1 MLDNKFMKH
10 YSEQDIAIL
19 KENIKLNIVK
29 LTDSVKWVESNL
41 KYEEKNNLLLK
52 LKNSQNTFNKV
63 YNNIDSKPVIAIFG
77 GSQVGKS
84 YLIKNLL
91 SRKGQPFVIKNK
103 DKEYDFLKDINPPG
117 VGAESTGVVTRF
129 TVDSAIKYE
138 DFPIKVKLLSP
149 KDILII
155 ILDSFFL
162 DLKKITA
169 FLDRKELDLH
179 LKSFESNYSNSKQS
193 VLTEFDILEIKE
205 YFDNH
210 LSKHTILFEGLNET
224 RFFERIGK
232 IIEGFDSSEWASV
245 FDVLWNKNEHL
256 TALFQK
262 LISNLKILNFD
273 SAAYLGFQ
281 EVLRGEGEILDVK
294 RLKELNDST
303 KQTTI
308 KKESGEE
315 IRINLSLIT
324 ALTAEL
330 IFSIPK
336 ELIEDKEFVKNS
348 DLLDFPGA
356 RSRLAIEVEDI
367 DDELIPD
374 MLLRGKVSYLFN
386 KYSDDF
392 NINNLLFCTNDKQLD
407 VNEIPTLL
415 FNWITKNIGSNSQ
428 ERSSSLKESKVP
440 PLFVV
445 FTFFNNQLKFDT
457 TNDFEYTE
465 DYKKLDYKWDTRFNR
480 FFKNE
485 IVTQTKDWHTDWTK
499 EQENFKNFYLLRDF
513 KYSTDSFDGFEEIG
527 YELNLK
533 EERIPFLDKL
543 KDSFLNFEFVKNHF
557 DSPLNSWEDAANLNN
572 DGSELIINNLSEV
585 SNNLTKTNH
594 YINKLNNLIIEVK
607 KDLNK
612 HLHTDDLSVLRANSM
627 KSVNEIQFSLNSLL
641 TKDLTAFNKMI
652 KLSSLNPVEIYN
664 LLNENIVVNVNEK
677 SADNFDQTNILV
689 SQYPELKTINSI
701 DEAIEILKRNLWLSS
716 NEEVE
721 NFLTQK
727 GIKKENLFSTNETKS
742 KAQYFTELVLNYWG
756 TKISNASNFE
766 YFISNGLSQNSLSF
780 LADHWIKIIDNRN
793 IRIKLERILN
803 DVVSETATNRGVEE
817 FLAETFSLIINEIV
831 MNFDLNYFTSEEL
844 IEIENLNNNNN
855 FNYYHPSMLVD
866 ANAIQNL
873 FENNTDE
880 KTTVNSV
887 VLEKYNKWIE
897 FFRISLLVNCGFVN
911 YDENANNQL
920 KELMNSFNDYKLN

>member
-10 YSEQDIAIL
+10 YSEPDIATL
-19 KENIKLNIVK
+19 KENIKLNILK
-29 LTDSVKWVESNL
+29 LTDSVKWVETNL

-91 SRKGQPFVIKNK
+91 SRKGQPFVIKNN

-149 KDILII
+149 KDLLII

-162 DLKKITA
+162 DLKKINA
-169 FLDRKELDLH
+169 FLDRKELNLH
-179 LKSFESNYSNSKQS
+179 VKSFESNYSNFKQS

-232 IIEGFDSSEWASV
+232 IIEGFDSSEWASI
-245 FDVLWNKNEHL
+245 FDVLWNRNEHL

-262 LISNLKILNFD
+262 LISNLKILNFN
-273 SAAYLGFQ
+273 SEVYLGFQ

-294 RLKELNDST
+294 RLKELNYST

-336 ELIEDKEFVKNS
+336 ELIEDKEFLKNS

-356 RSRLAIEVEDI
+356 RSRLAIEIEDI
-367 DDELIPD
+367 DGELIPD

-407 VNEIPTLL
+407 VNEIPSLL
-415 FNWITKNIGSNSQ
+415 FNWITKNIGFNSL

-527 YELNLK
+527 YELKLK
-533 EERIPFLDKL
+533 DERIPFLEKL

-641 TKDLTAFNKMI
+641 TRDLKAFNKMI

-677 SADNFDQTNILV
+677 SADNFDHTNILV
-689 SQYPELKTINSI
+689 SQYPELKTVNSI
-701 DEAIEILKRNLWLSS
+701 DEAIEILKRNLWLST

-742 KAQYFTELVLNYWG
+742 KAQYFTELVINYWG

-793 IRIKLERILN
+793 IKIKLERILN

-831 MNFDLNYFTSEEL
+831 MNFDLNYFTNDEL
-844 IEIENLNNNNN
+844 VEIENLKSYNN
-855 FNYYHPSMLVD
+855 FKIYNPTKIID
-866 ANAIQNL
+866 ANTIQNL

-880 KTTVNSV
+880 KTTVNGV

-920 KELMNSFNDYKLN
+920 KDLMDNFNEFKLN

>member
-1 MLDNKFMKH
+1 
-10 YSEQDIAIL
+10 
-19 KENIKLNIVK
+19 
-29 LTDSVKWVESNL
+29 
-41 KYEEKNNLLLK
+41 
-52 LKNSQNTFNKV
+52 
-63 YNNIDSKPVIAIFG
+63 
-77 GSQVGKS
+77 
-84 YLIKNLL
+84 L

-103 DKEYDFLKDINPPG
+103 DNEYDFLKDINPPG

-129 TVDSAIKYE
+129 TVDSSTKYE

-149 KDILII
+149 KDLLII

-162 DLKKITA
+162 DLKKIKA

-179 LKSFESNYSNSKQS
+179 VKSFESIYSNAKQNI
-193 VLTEFDILEIKE
+193 LTEFDVLEIKE

-232 IIEGFDSSEWASV
+232 IIDGFDSSEWANI
-245 FDVLWNKNEHL
+245 FEVLWNKNEHL
-256 TALFQK
+256 TVLFQK
-262 LISNLKILNFD
+262 LIYNLEILNFD
-273 SAAYLGFQ
+273 SAAYLGFH
-281 EVLRGEGEILDVK
+281 EVLRGQGEILDVK

-308 KKESGEE
+308 KKENGEE

-324 ALTAEL
+324 ALTSEL

-336 ELIEDKEFVKNS
+336 ELIEDKDFLKNS

-356 RSRLAIEVEDI
+356 RSRLAIQVEDI
-367 DDELIPD
+367 DGELIPD

-407 VNEIPTLL
+407 VNEIPSLL
-415 FNWITKNIGSNSQ
+415 YNWITKNIGSNSN

-457 TNDFEYTE
+457 TNDFEYIE

-499 EQENFKNFYLLRDF
+499 EQGNFKNFYLLRDF

-527 YELNLK
+527 YELHLK
-533 EERIPFLDKL
+533 EERIPFLEKL
-543 KDSFLNFEFVKNHF
+543 KDSFVNFEFVKNHF
-557 DSPLNSWEDAANLNN
+557 ESPINSWEDAATLNN
-572 DGSELIINNLSEV
+572 DGSELIIRNLSEV
-585 SNNLTKTNH
+585 SNNLSKTNH
-594 YINKLNNLIIEVK
+594 YINKINNLITDIK
-607 KDLNK
+607 NDLNK

-627 KSVNEIQFSLNSLL
+627 KSVNEIQFSMNSLL
-641 TKDLTAFNKMI
+641 TRDIMAFNKMI
-652 KLSSLNPVEIYN
+652 KLSSLKPVEIYN

-677 SADNFDQTNILV
+677 SADDFNQSNILV
-689 SQYPELKTINSI
+689 SQYPEIKTVSSL

-727 GIKKENLFSTNETKS
+727 GIKKENLFSTKKTKS
-742 KAQYFTELVLNYWG
+742 KAQYFTELVLNYWAM
-756 TKISNASNFE
+756 KISTISNFE
-766 YFISNGLSQNSLSF
+766 YFISNGISQNSLSF
-780 LADHWIKIIDNRN
+780 LSEHWMKIIENRKLKL
-793 IRIKLERILN
+793 KLERILN
-803 DVVSETATNRGVEE
+803 DVVSETNTNRGVEE

-831 MNFDLNYFTSEEL
+831 INFDLNYFTTEEL
-844 IEIENLNNNNN
+844 VETENLKNMNH
-855 FNYYHPSMLVD
+855 FNYYNSEQVINPRAVQH
-866 ANAIQNL
+866 L
-873 FENNTDE
+873 FEDNTDE
-880 KTTVNSV
+880 KTTVNGV

-920 KELMNSFNDYKLN
+920 KNIVNSFNDFKLN

>member
-1 MLDNKFMKH
+1 MKH
-10 YSEQDIAIL
+10 YTEQDIATL

-29 LTDSVKWVESNL
+29 LSDSVNWVESNL
-41 KYEEKNNLLLK
+41 KYEEKNTLLLK
-52 LKNSQNTFNKV
+52 LKNSQNTFKKV
-63 YNNIDSKPVIAIFG
+63 FSNIDSKPVIAIFG

-91 SRKGQPFVIKNK
+91 SRKGQPFVIKNNE
-103 DKEYDFLKDINPPG
+103 KEYDFLKDINPPG

-129 TVDSAIKYE
+129 TVDNNVKYD
-138 DFPIKVKLLSP
+138 DFPIKVKLISP

-162 DLKKITA
+162 DLKKINA

-179 LKSFESNYSNSKQS
+179 VKSIESNYLNSKQS

-232 IIEGFDSSEWASV
+232 VIEGFEFSEWTSI
-245 FDVLWNKNEHL
+245 FDVLWNRNEHL
-256 TALFQK
+256 TSLFQK
-262 LISNLKILNFD
+262 LISNLHLLNFD
-273 SAAYLGFQ
+273 PIAYLSFQ

-308 KKESGEE
+308 KKENGEE
-315 IRINLSLIT
+315 IIINQSLIT

-330 IFSIPK
+330 IFSITK
-336 ELIEDKEFVKNS
+336 ELIEDKEFLKNS

-356 RSRLAIEVEDI
+356 RSRLAIELEDI
-367 DDELIPD
+367 DADLIPD

-407 VNEIPTLL
+407 VNEIPSLL
-415 FNWITKNIGSNSQ
+415 YNWITKNIGSNSF
-428 ERSSSLKESKVP
+428 ERSNSLKDSIIP
-440 PLFVV
+440 PLFIV

-457 TNDFEYTE
+457 TNDFEYQD
-465 DYKKLDYKWDTRFNR
+465 DYNKLDYKWDTRFNR

-499 EQENFKNFYLLRDF
+499 EHGNFKNFYLLRDF

-527 YELNLK
+527 YELNFK
-533 EERIPFLDKL
+533 EERINFLEKL
-543 KDSFLNFEFVKNHF
+543 KDSFLNFDFVKEHF
-557 DSPLNSWEDAANLNN
+557 DSPLLSWENAADLNN

-585 SNNLTKTNH
+585 SNNFTKTNH
-594 YINKLNNLIIEVK
+594 YINKLNILISDIK
-607 KDLNK
+607 RDLNK
-612 HLHTDDLSVLRANSM
+612 HLHTDDLSVLRSNSM
-627 KSVNEIQFSLNSLL
+627 KNVNEIQFSLNSIL
-641 TKDLTAFNKMI
+641 TKDLNAFNKLI
-652 KLSSLNPVEIYN
+652 KLFSLNPVEIYN

-677 SADNFDQTNILV
+677 SADDFDQSNILV
-689 SQYPELKTINSI
+689 SQYPELKLVNSI
-701 DEAIEILKRNLWLSS
+701 DEAFEILKRKLWLPS
-716 NEEVE
+716 NEEVDQ
-721 NFLTQK
+721 FLNQN
-727 GIKKENLFSTNETKS
+727 GIKKENLFSTKETKS
-742 KAQYFTELVLNYWG
+742 KAQYYTELVLDYW
-756 TKISNASNFE
+756 TSKISNIANFE
-766 YFISNGLSQNSLSF
+766 FFINNRLSQNSILLLSN
-780 LADHWIKIIDNRN
+780 HWSKIIENRN
-793 IRIKLERILN
+793 LKLKLEMILN
-803 DVVSETATNRGVEE
+803 DVVSETTTNRGVEE
-817 FLAETFSLIINEIV
+817 FLAETFSVIINEIV
-831 MNFDLNYFTSEEL
+831 INFDLNYLTPEEL
-844 IEIENLNNNNN
+844 VEIDNLKSNNN
-855 FNYYHPSMLVD
+855 FNYYNSKKIADPETV
-866 ANAIQNL
+866 QYL

-880 KTTVNSV
+880 KTTVNGV

-920 KELMNSFNDYKLN
+920 KELINNFNDFKLN

>member
-1 MLDNKFMKH
+1 MLDNTFMKH
-10 YSEQDIAIL
+10 YSEQDIASL
-19 KENIKLNIVK
+19 KENIKLNILK

-52 LKNSQNTFNKV
+52 LKNTQNTFKKV
-63 YNNIDSKPVIAIFG
+63 YDNVDSKPVIAIFG

-103 DKEYDFLKDINPPG
+103 EEEYDFLKDINPPG

-129 TVDSAIKYE
+129 TVDSTVKHE
-138 DFPIKVKLLSP
+138 DFPIKIKLLSP

-162 DLKKITA
+162 DLKKINA

-179 LKSFESNYSNSKQS
+179 VKSFESNYANSKQN
-193 VLTEFDILEIKE
+193 VLSEFDILEIKE

-210 LSKHTILFEGLNET
+210 LSNHTILFEGLIET

-232 IIEGFDSSEWASV
+232 IIDGFDANEWLTI
-245 FDVLWNKNEHL
+245 FDVLWNKNAHL
-256 TALFQK
+256 STLFQK
-262 LISNLKILNFD
+262 LISNLEILEFD
-273 SAAYLGFQ
+273 SEAYLGFD
-281 EVLRGEGEILDVK
+281 EVLRGAGEILDVK

-315 IRINLSLIT
+315 IKINLSILA

-336 ELIEDKEFVKNS
+336 ELVDDKEFLKNS

-367 DDELIPD
+367 DGDVLPD

-407 VNEIPTLL
+407 VNEIPSLL
-415 FNWITKNIGSNSQ
+415 FNWISKNIGSNSH

-457 TNDFEYTE
+457 TNDFEYND
-465 DYKKLDYKWDTRFNR
+465 DYRKLDYKWDTRFNR

-499 EQENFKNFYLLRDF
+499 EHGSFKNFYLLRDF
-513 KYSTDSFDGFEEIG
+513 KYSTDSFDGFEENG

-533 EERIPFLDKL
+533 EDRISFFEKL
-543 KDSFLNFEFVKNHF
+543 KSSFLNFEFVKNHF
-557 DSPLNSWEDAANLNN
+557 NSPESSWDDAANLNN
-572 DGSELIINNLSEV
+572 DGSELIITNLSEV

-594 YINKLNNLIIEVK
+594 YINKLNNLIVEVK

-627 KSVNEIQFSLNSLL
+627 KSVNDIQFSLNSLL
-641 TKDLTAFNKMI
+641 TKDLTAFNTLI
-652 KLSSLNPVEIYN
+652 KLSSLHPVEIYN

-689 SQYPELKTINSI
+689 SQYPELKTVNSI
-701 DEAIEILKRNLWLSS
+701 DEAIEILKLNLWLSS

-721 NFLTQK
+721 HFLTQK
-727 GIKKENLFSTNETKS
+727 GIKKENLFSSNETKS

-756 TKISNASNFE
+756 SKISNASNFD

-780 LADHWIKIIDNRN
+780 LADHWINIIDNRN
-793 IRIKLERILN
+793 IKIKLERILN

-844 IEIENLNNNNN
+844 VEIENLKSNNN
-855 FNYYHPSMLVD
+855 FNYYHPTTVVD
-866 ANAIQNL
+866 VNSIENL
-873 FENNTDE
+873 FENNVDE

-920 KELMNSFNDYKLN
+920 KALMNDFNDFKLN

>member
-1 MLDNKFMKH
+1 MKH
-10 YSEQDIAIL
+10 YSEQDIATL
-19 KENIKLNIVK
+19 KENINLNIFK
-29 LTDSVKWVESNL
+29 LTDSIKWVESNL

-52 LKNSQNTFNKV
+52 LKNSQNTFSKV

-129 TVDSAIKYE
+129 TVDKVIKYE

-162 DLKKITA
+162 DLKKINA

-179 LKSFESNYSNSKQS
+179 IKSFESNFANTKQTF
-193 VLTEFDILEIKE
+193 LTEFEILEIKE

-210 LSKHTILFEGLNET
+210 LIKHTILFEGLNET

-232 IIEGFDSSEWASV
+232 IIEGFDSSEWTTILN
-245 FDVLWNKNEHL
+245 VLWNKNEHL
-256 TALFQK
+256 TILFEK

-273 SAAYLGFQ
+273 SVAYLGFQ
-281 EVLRGEGEILDVK
+281 DILRGEGEILDVK
-294 RLKELNDST
+294 RLKEINNST
-303 KQTTI
+303 KQTSV
-308 KKESGEE
+308 KKENGEE
-315 IRINLSLIT
+315 IKINLSLIT

-330 IFSIPK
+330 IFSIPM
-336 ELIEDKEFVKNS
+336 ELIEVKEFLKNS

-356 RSRLAIEVEDI
+356 RSRLAIEAEDI

-407 VNEIPTLL
+407 VNEIPSLL
-415 FNWITKNIGSNSQ
+415 FNWIAKNIGSNSF
-428 ERSSSLKESKVP
+428 ERSSSLKESIVP
-440 PLFVV
+440 PLFIV
-445 FTFFNNQLKFDT
+445 FTFFNNQLKFDI

-485 IVTQTKDWHTDWTK
+485 IVTQTKDWHIDWTK

-513 KYSTDSFDGFEEIG
+513 KYSTDTFDGFEENG
-527 YELNLK
+527 YELKLN
-533 EERIPFLDKL
+533 EERIPFLDRL
-543 KDSFLNFEFVKNHF
+543 KDSFINFDFVKKHF
-557 DSPLNSWEDAANLNN
+557 ESPTNSWDIAANLNN
-572 DGSELIINNLSEV
+572 DGSELIIQNLSEV

-594 YINKLNNLIIEVK
+594 YINKLNNLIIDVK
-607 KDLNK
+607 KDLSK
-612 HLHTDDLSVLRANSM
+612 HLHTDDLSVLRGNSM

-641 TKDLTAFNKMI
+641 SKDLSAFNKMI
-652 KLSSLNPVEIYN
+652 KLSSLSAVEIYN

-677 SADNFDQTNILV
+677 SSDNFDQTNILV
-689 SQYPELKTINSI
+689 SQYPELKTVNSI
-701 DEAIEILKRNLWLSS
+701 DEAIEILKRNLWLAN

-721 NFLTQK
+721 SFLIQK
-727 GIKKENLFSTNETKS
+727 GIKKETLFLTKETKS
-742 KAQYFTELVLNYWG
+742 KSQYFTELVLNYWE

-766 YFISNGLSQNSLSF
+766 YFISNGFSKNSLSF
-780 LADHWIKIIDNRN
+780 LSDHWIKIVENRN
-793 IRIKLERILN
+793 IKTKLERILN
-803 DVVSETATNRGVEE
+803 DIVSETETNRGIEE
-817 FLAETFSLIINEIV
+817 FLAETISLIINEII
-831 MNFDLNYFTSEEL
+831 MNFDLNYFTAEEL
-844 IEIENLNNNNN
+844 AEIDNLKNNNN
-855 FNYYHPSMLVD
+855 FNFYNLLKQIDNDTIH
-866 ANAIQNL
+866 NL
-873 FENNTDE
+873 FENNSNE
-880 KTTVNSV
+880 KTILNSV

-911 YDENANNQL
+911 YDENANNEL
-920 KELMNSFNDYKLN
+920 KELMTSFNKYKLNLVL

>member
-1 MLDNKFMKH
+1 MKH
-10 YSEQDIAIL
+10 YSEQDIATL
-19 KENIKLNIVK
+19 KENINLNIFK
-29 LTDSVKWVESNL
+29 LTDSIKWVESNL

-52 LKNSQNTFNKV
+52 LKNSQNTFSKV

-129 TVDSAIKYE
+129 TVDKVIKYE

-162 DLKKITA
+162 DLKKINA

-179 LKSFESNYSNSKQS
+179 IKSFESNFTNTKQTF
-193 VLTEFDILEIKE
+193 LTEFEILEIKE

-232 IIEGFDSSEWASV
+232 IIEGFDSSEWTTILN
-245 FDVLWNKNEHL
+245 VLWNKNEHL
-256 TALFQK
+256 TILFEK

-273 SAAYLGFQ
+273 SVAYLGFQ
-281 EVLRGEGEILDVK
+281 DILRGEGEILDVK
-294 RLKELNDST
+294 RLKEINNST
-303 KQTTI
+303 KQTSV
-308 KKESGEE
+308 KKENGEE
-315 IRINLSLIT
+315 IKINLSLIT

-330 IFSIPK
+330 IFSIPM
-336 ELIEDKEFVKNS
+336 ELIEVKEFLKNS

-356 RSRLAIEVEDI
+356 RSRLAIEAEDI

-407 VNEIPTLL
+407 VNEIPSLL
-415 FNWITKNIGSNSQ
+415 FNWIAKNIGSNSF
-428 ERSSSLKESKVP
+428 ERSSSLKESIVP
-440 PLFVV
+440 PLFIV
-445 FTFFNNQLKFDT
+445 FTFFNNQLKFDI

-485 IVTQTKDWHTDWTK
+485 IVTQTKDWHIDWTK

-513 KYSTDSFDGFEEIG
+513 KYSTDTFDGFEENG
-527 YELNLK
+527 YELKLN
-533 EERIPFLDKL
+533 EERIPFLDRL
-543 KDSFLNFEFVKNHF
+543 KDSFINFDFVKKHF
-557 DSPLNSWEDAANLNN
+557 ESPTNSWDIAANLNN
-572 DGSELIINNLSEV
+572 DGSELIIQNLSEV

-594 YINKLNNLIIEVK
+594 YINKLNNLIIDVK
-607 KDLNK
+607 KDLSK
-612 HLHTDDLSVLRANSM
+612 HLHTDDLSVLRGNSM

-641 TKDLTAFNKMI
+641 SKDLSAFNKMI
-652 KLSSLNPVEIYN
+652 KLSSLSAVEIYN

-677 SADNFDQTNILV
+677 SSDNFDQTNILV
-689 SQYPELKTINSI
+689 SQYPELKTVNSI
-701 DEAIEILKRNLWLSS
+701 DEAIEILKRNLWLAN

-721 NFLTQK
+721 SFLIQK
-727 GIKKENLFSTNETKS
+727 GIKKETLFLTKETKS
-742 KAQYFTELVLNYWG
+742 KSQYFTELVLNYWE

-766 YFISNGLSQNSLSF
+766 YFISNGFSKNSLSF
-780 LADHWIKIIDNRN
+780 LSDHWIKIVENRN
-793 IRIKLERILN
+793 IKTKLERILN
-803 DVVSETATNRGVEE
+803 DIVSETETNRGIEE
-817 FLAETFSLIINEIV
+817 FLAETISLIINEII
-831 MNFDLNYFTSEEL
+831 MNFDLNYFTAEEL
-844 IEIENLNNNNN
+844 AEIDNLKNNNN
-855 FNYYHPSMLVD
+855 FNFYNLLKQIDNDTIH
-866 ANAIQNL
+866 NL
-873 FENNTDE
+873 FENNSNE
-880 KTTVNSV
+880 KTILNSV

-911 YDENANNQL
+911 YDENANNEL
-920 KELMNSFNDYKLN
+920 KELMTSFNKYKLNLVL